1 MPKRSLTV
9 TSKDGQTMTADINLE
24 LEYSDAEWGA
34 FQSAVQDGIDSRAF
48 IMSLSGDNWI
58 VKPNPLY
65 RVTLGPMN
73 IQQEYSIPALDS
85 EAGKRVFS
93 LDGICLILHNAGKV
107 QQHAYSAGVVP
118 AGDTL
123 ESAVNASKS
132 GASAGLSKKLVDVPF
147 VEIENERKKSS
158 PKHLGEKT
166 LGVQFSLP
174 DGVFL
179 KLREAQ
185 ELANTQSGFAV
196 RSPSGR
202 NSAVSTDSSSSNLA
216 DNAAAAPGK
225 KTQNNGIM
233 GACFACFEGMF
244 TKNKSKEQ
252 KLKEL
257 AGESFAVT
265 TIKDLVNVGNK
276 EDDGAGVVVVAEEKN
291 SKRDGRPR

>member
-9 TSKDGQTMTADINLE
+9 KSKDGRTMTADINLK
-24 LEYSDAEWGA
+24 LKYSDEEWAA
-34 FQSAVQDGIDSRAF
+34 FQEAVQDGIDSRAF

-65 RVTLGPMN
+65 VVTLGMG

-85 EAGKRVFS
+85 DAGKRAFS

-118 AGDTL
+118 EGDTL

-147 VEIENERKKSS
+147 VEIENERKESS

-179 KLREAQ
+179 KLIEAQ
-185 ELANTQSGFAV
+185 ELANAQSGFAAY
-196 RSPSGR
+196 PPQSGR
-202 NSAVSTDSSSSNLA
+202 GSVASTGSSSNDGA
-216 DNAAAAPGK
+216 NAAAAPAAK
-225 KTQNNGIM
+225 SNNPFAGCFS
-233 GACFACFEGMF
+233 ACFGWMHKQPSL
-244 TKNKSKEQ
+244 TKEQ
-252 KLKEL
+252 QL
-257 AGESFAVT
+257 AGLIKGSNAVAT
-265 TIKDLVNVGNK
+265 TKGIKDDEVTVGVSLDTP
-276 EDDGAGVVVVAEEKN
+276 EPI
-291 SKRDGRPR
+291 SDGRPTKNTRQ